1 MSTRAIFLGSFNPP
15 HKGHYDVVKSVINSG
30 LMEKFDI
37 RKIHVIPCWQNP
49 NKQKFTASFV
59 QRYQMCKFMFDDLI
73 YDGLVYID
81 DVEEEI
87 CPSYTYE
94 LIRHFNSGHDL
105 YINRYNEGFYWII
118 TIETLKE
125 LLDEKWKNSTELL
138 FNNDFIIVG
147 RDVNE
152 LNNLVESYNKYYKNS
167 IRTNFVKLTNEHDFH
182 STELREKVKDGKS
195 IEDETNDKIN
205 QYIKE
210 QKLYK

>member
-49 NKQKFTASFV
+49 NKQKFTATFV

-81 DVEEEI
+81 DVEEEA

-94 LIRHFNSGHDL
+94 LIRHFNSGKDL
-105 YINRYNEGFYWII
+105 YINRYNEGFWWII
-118 TIETLKE
+118 TTETLNE
-125 LLDEKWKNSTELL
+125 IIEGKWKNSEELL
-138 FNNDFIIVG
+138 FDNNFIVVYRKG
-147 RDVNE
+147 E
-152 LNNLVESYNKYYKNS
+152 LLDKYNHMLQDGKLCAFFVELEHEYNN
-167 IRTNFVKLTNEHDFH
+167 FH

-195 IEDETNDKIN
+195 IEDETNDKVN

>member
-15 HKGHYDVVKSVINSG
+15 HKGHYDVVKSVINRG

-49 NKQKFTASFV
+49 NKQKFTATFV

-81 DVEEEI
+81 DVEEEV

-105 YINRYNEGFYWII
+105 YINRYNEGFWWII
-118 TIETLKE
+118 TTETLNE
-125 LLDEKWKNSTELL
+125 IIEGKWKNSEELL
-138 FNNDFIIVG
+138 FDNNFIVVYRKG
-147 RDVNE
+147 E
-152 LNNLVESYNKYYKNS
+152 LLDKYNHLLQDDKLCAFFVE
-167 IRTNFVKLTNEHDFH
+167 LEHEHDFH

-195 IEDETNDKIN
+195 IEDETNDKVN

>member
-49 NKQKFTASFV
+49 NKQKFTATFV

-81 DVEEEI
+81 DVEEEV

-105 YINRYNEGFYWII
+105 YINRYNEGFWWII
-118 TIETLKE
+118 TTETLNE
-125 LLDEKWKNSTELL
+125 IIEGKWKNSEELL
-138 FNNDFIIVG
+138 FDNNFIVVYRKG
-147 RDVNE
+147 E
-152 LNNLVESYNKYYKNS
+152 LLDKYNHLLQDDKLCAFFVE
-167 IRTNFVKLTNEHDFH
+167 LEHEHDFH

-195 IEDETNDKIN
+195 IEDETNDKVN